1 MKFPKGS
8 SEAAFHRGS
17 EAAISQG
24 RQGRDMTLSAMKVK
38 IIGNESKTIGNE
50 NKNYR

>member
-24 RQGRDMTLSAMKVK
+24 SQGRDMTLSAMKTR
-38 IIGNESKTIGNE
+38 IIGNENE
-50 NKNYR
+50 NYR